1 MADSD
6 ATVGPL
12 ADANVGEIIIYVRD
26 LPTMKRFYSETLGF
40 RVDADR
46 GRLVALKG
54 GAGAEIVLHGGRSD
68 DATSDPHWLLQIIVE
83 DIDEAVAEL
92 KKRGVDV
99 SGVEDRPYGR
109 YARFVDPEGN
119 RLGLEQA

>member
-6 ATVGPL
+6 GAPGPL
-12 ADANVGEIIIYVRD
+12 ADANIGEIIIYVRD

-40 RVDADR
+40 RVAADR
-46 GRLVALKG
+46 GRLVSLKG
-54 GAGAEIVLHGGRSD
+54 GAGAEIVLHSGRGD
-68 DATSDPHWLLQIIVE
+68 DATIDPHWLLQIIVE
-83 DIDEAVAEL
+83 DIDKAVAEL

-99 SGVEDRPYGR
+99 GGVEDRPYGR

>member
-6 ATVGPL
+6 IPVGPL
-12 ADANVGEIIIYVRD
+12 ADANVGEVIIYVRD
-26 LPTMKRFYSETLGF
+26 LPAMKRFYSETLGF
-40 RVDADR
+40 CVDADR
-46 GRLVALKG
+46 GRLVSLKG
-54 GAGAEIVLHGGRSD
+54 GSGAEIVLHSGRSA
-68 DATSDPHWLLQIIVE
+68 DATNDPHWLLQIIVD

-92 KKRGVDV
+92 KKRGVGV
-99 SGVEDRPYGR
+99 SGIEDRRYGR

>member
-6 ATVGPL
+6 APVGPL
-12 ADANVGEIIIYVRD
+12 ADANVGEVIIYVRD
-26 LPTMKRFYSETLGF
+26 LAAMKHFYGEKLGF
-40 RVDADR
+40 RVAADR

-54 GAGAEIVLHGGRSD
+54 GAGAEIVLHSGRND
-68 DATSDPHWLLQIIVE
+68 DAMGDPHWLLQIIVGN
-83 DIDEAVAEL
+83 IDKAVVEL

-99 SGVEDRPYGR
+99 SDIEDRPYGR

>member
-6 ATVGPL
+6 TPVGPL
-12 ADANVGEIIIYVRD
+12 ADANVGEVIIYVRD
-26 LPTMKRFYSETLGF
+26 LPAIKRFYGETLGF

-46 GRLVALKG
+46 GRLVSLKG
-54 GAGAEIVLHGGRSD
+54 GAGAEIVLHSGRSA
-68 DATSDPHWLLQIIVE
+68 DAANDPHWLLQIIVE
-83 DIDEAVAEL
+83 DIDKAVAEL
-92 KKRGVDV
+92 KKRGVGV
-99 SGVEDRPYGR
+99 SAIEDRRYGR

>member
-1 MADSD
+1 M
-6 ATVGPL
+6 
-12 ADANVGEIIIYVRD
+12 GEVIIYVRD
-26 LPTMKRFYSETLGF
+26 LPTMKRFYSERLGF

-54 GAGAEIVLHGGRSD
+54 GAGAEIVLHSGRSD
-68 DATSDPHWLLQIIVE
+68 DATSDPQWLLQIIVE

-99 SGVEDRPYGR
+99 SGIEDRPYGR

>member
-1 MADSD
+1 MTDSD
-6 ATVGPL
+6 IPVGPL
-12 ADANVGEIIIYVRD
+12 AGANVGEVIIYVRD
-26 LPTMKRFYSETLGF
+26 LPAMKRFYSETLGF

-46 GRLVALKG
+46 RRLVSLKG
-54 GAGAEIVLHGGRSD
+54 GAGAEIVLHSGRRP
-68 DATSDPHWLLQIIVE
+68 DATTDPHWLLQIIVE

-99 SGVEDRPYGR
+99 SGIEDRRYGR